1 MLNRNLIGCLAGIFF
16 LVAFSVSLSW
26 AQGSGPSGWT
36 LMGPVALAIAGAAL
50 AVGLAGIGSAIG
62 IGYAGQTSLGA
73 MSEDTTHFARFLM
86 LTALPGTQGIYG
98 FVIGF
103 LIMLWSGIF
112 SGEVSSLS
120 LEQGWQFFFSAI
132 PIGLAGFLSA
142 IHQGKVCAAGVE
154 MTMKKPNEVGKALVL
169 GVFVEF
175 YAVLGF
181 LMSIILLTRIRG

>member
-1 MLNRNLIGCLAGIFF
+1 MTKRTLLVFIAVFFAIALLA
-16 LVAFSVSLSW
+16 SVSY
-26 AQGSGPSGWT
+26 AQELRGSSWT
-36 LMGPVALAIAGAAL
+36 LVGPVALCIAGAAL
-50 AVGLAGIGSAIG
+50 AVSLAGIGSAIG

-73 MSEDTTHFARFLM
+73 MSEDTANFARYLM

-103 LIMLWSGIF
+103 LVMLWSGIF
-112 SGEVSSLS
+112 GGETATLT
-120 LEQGWQFFFSAI
+120 LQQGWQFFFSSI
-132 PIGLAGFLSA
+132 PVALAGFLSA
-142 IHQGKVCAAGVE
+142 IHQGRVCAAGVE
-154 MTMKKPNEVGKALVL
+154 MTAKKPNEVGKALVL